1 MERYNKNEHA
11 WTVQRK
17 SLFAGS
23 RTITNKHH
31 NLKIK
36 NKQANSNR
44 ESATA
49 EIPQKPGIC
58 MVPNQLMLLILLTNI
73 SYLLFFL
80 IQNLNIFPFILP
92 SPYFIVVFLVFQFHW
107 YTAIQLY
114 ITQPYRRIGKCSNI
128 FKIAAF

>member
-1 MERYNKNEHA
+1 MA
-11 WTVQRK
+11 
-17 SLFAGS
+17 FGS
-23 RTITNKHH
+23 PFVPYTFEYCFCGQCGLGVGT
-31 NLKIK
+31 
-36 NKQANSNR
+36 
-44 ESATA
+44 
-49 EIPQKPGIC
+49 QKPGIC
-58 MVPNQLMLLILLTNI
+58 MVPNQLMLLILITNK

-128 FKIAAF
+128 FKNCRILSVTISLRKTPGDDTLQNIYFQA